1 MPDGERTDWQRVTG
15 AEHKNIY
22 LEVLLRGGRE
32 KVGILD
38 GIPFDQVTG
47 VLTEI
52 AANIGEALEKAKPSK
67 ATIELGV
74 EFGVEGG
81 KLVALIA
88 RGSAKANLKIALEW
102 AGAKPTT
109 S

>member
-1 MPDGERTDWQRVTG
+1 MSDSERTDWQRVAVSG
-15 AEHKNIY
+15 AEHQNIF

-32 KVGILD
+32 QVGILD

-52 AANIGEALEKAKPSK
+52 AEKIGGALEKAKPTK
-67 ATIELGV
+67 ASIELGV
-74 EFGVEGG
+74 EFGLEGG

-88 RGSAKANLKIALEW
+88 RGSAKANLKI
-102 AGAKPTT
+102 G
-109 S
+109 